1 MQRASLP
8 IALLLV
14 AGVTHADGLPL
25 ENGRYQGP
33 VVVFSL
39 TEAQKK
45 VIDRY
50 RDCQREHPNTMSA
63 YTSYIFK
70 LTASQ
75 ARALVAK
82 TGLSPRVFHVYE
94 TYREFNNAVPRW
106 NVVLRFSEDEIEVP
120 LDLVVQDS
128 QGRAAGDEQG
138 RDAFNPCFPEL
149 LAP

>member
-1 MQRASLP
+1 ML

-14 AGVTHADGLPL
+14 VGTTHAGGLLL
-25 ENGRYQGP
+25 ENGRYPGP
-33 VVVFSL
+33 VIVFNL

-50 RDCQREHPNTMSA
+50 RDCEREHPNTMNA

-82 TGLSPRVFHVYE
+82 TGFSPRVFHVYE

-106 NVVLRFSEDEIEVP
+106 NLVLRFSEDEI
-120 LDLVVQDS
+120 
-128 QGRAAGDEQG
+128 
-138 RDAFNPCFPEL
+138 
-149 LAP
+149 